1 VGESDPGAPRHPDDE
16 RRLRRGLKFRK
27 RDDHAVELFQE
38 ALGKLGDVSRVNRIL
53 LELGRFY
60 NPYTDEPIV
69 DLGTRKRIVGLLE
82 LGDTPAAAQLI
93 RERLDRYATDD
104 SAAEP
109 P

>member
-1 VGESDPGAPRHPDDE
+1 VGEADPSASRDPDEE

-38 ALGKLGDVSRVNRIL
+38 ALGKLADVSRVNRIL

-69 DLGTRKRIVGLLE
+69 DLATRKRIVGLLE
-82 LGDTPAAAQLI
+82 QGDAPAAAGLLQ
-93 RERLDRYATDD
+93 ERLARYASDD
-104 SAAEP
+104 QPGEP